1 MGAVMAGYSQKR
13 YNLHVLVLMAVYV
26 AVLFWLW
33 PLARETGNAWLKIL
47 LAISPVLPIAAVVGL
62 MARRVLASDE
72 LQQRLHLMAL
82 GIATA
87 LVGTLSLVGGFLA
100 ASKAWLV
107 GGDILIWVFPAL
119 CLAYGF
125 ARIGLSRWITG
136 SWGMR
141 DCT

>member
-1 MGAVMAGYSQKR
+1 MTSYSQKR
-13 YNLHVLVLMAVYV
+13 YNLHVLLLMAVYV

-33 PLARETGNAWLKIL
+33 PLAREADSAWLKIA
-47 LAISPVLPIAAVVGL
+47 LAISPVLPVAAVVGL

-87 LVGTLSLVGGFLA
+87 TVGTLSLVGGFLA
-100 ASKAWLV
+100 ASKVWVV

-119 CLAYGF
+119 CLAYGL

-136 SWGMR
+136 AWGMR